1 MVGTKVCLVWH
12 SLVSVVSGWVWPSSF
27 VHVQPDSSRLGK
39 KSIVT
44 PTLFYDTSILARP
57 IVSSGD
63 VVDESF
69 PYSSDNNDGLLE
81 KMPTTEKAIDLQTH
95 TDRKPPTDT
104 LTSLSEACKRFG
116 VDAFDVYG
124 DFGILDTKQSYL
136 REFEAEVATHFGKGD
151 GVFCMSGGMAQSIAL
166 LINNARKNHRS
177 SSSSSSSA
185 VRGGGHN
192 SGEDRTI
199 SAFACH
205 PTSHLVLHE
214 NNAFSELLGMEA
226 VVVGPD
232 SCSTK
237 GDEVNYDPQ
246 ALKDNG
252 CYGMEPIRLSH
263 LKELFS
269 SLDDGSSS
277 RIPPTYPNLK
287 QVSSIDDISTLI
299 LELPHREVGGKL
311 TPWEEV
317 EEIARMCNEHG
328 IYYHCDGARIF
339 EASAGYGHKSVKQTA
354 HPFESVY
361 VSFYKG
367 LGAISGAM
375 LLGDSEFCAEARVWL
390 RRMGGNMYTVLPYAI
405 SSWDGFRKNCL
416 TEEEVYINGEE
427 GYDGSVAK
435 SLKYKLVYDN
445 GVFENRRKKLTR
457 VLELLRADEKI
468 NSIVQFDPV
477 VPETNIVHGYL
488 RMSYDECMAALEK
501 VELSTG
507 IRVLSRVR
515 SNNNGISRE
524 SSSCGDA
531 RIQNFGCRFEWTMGE
546 SNSLIE
552 DGRFLLGWN
561 KFAQVGSE
569 GE

>member
-1 MVGTKVCLVWH
+1 MIGTKVCLVWH
-12 SLVSVVSGWVWPSSF
+12 SVVSLVSGWVCPSLCA
-27 VHVQPDSSRLGK
+27 HVQPDSSRLGT
-39 KSIVT
+39 KSTVT
-44 PTLFYDTSILARP
+44 PTLFHDTSILARP
-57 IVSSGD
+57 VVSSGD

-69 PYSSDNNDGLLE
+69 PYSSDNNYGLFQ
-81 KMPTTEKAIDLQTH
+81 KMTTTENVIDLQTH
-95 TDRKPPTDT
+95 TDRKPPADT
-104 LTSLSEACKRFG
+104 LTSLSEACKRLG

-124 DFGILDTKQSYL
+124 DFEILDTKQSYI
-136 REFEAEVATHFGKGD
+136 RQFEAEVATHFGKQD
-151 GVFCMSGGMAQSIAL
+151 GVYCISGGMAQSIAL
-166 LINNARKNHRS
+166 LINNSRKNHRS
-177 SSSSSSSA
+177 SSRSSA
-185 VRGGGHN
+185 VRVGDN
-192 SGEDRTI
+192 SGEDKTM

-205 PTSHLVLHE
+205 PTSHLLLHE

-226 VVVGPD
+226 VVVGSD

-263 LKELFS
+263 LKQLFS
-269 SLDDGSSS
+269 SSDDGSSS

-317 EEIARMCNEHG
+317 EEISRTCNERG
-328 IYYHCDGARIF
+328 IHFHCDGARIF

-354 HPFESVY
+354 QPFESIY

-390 RRMGGNMYTVLPYAI
+390 RRMGGNLYTVLPYAI

-416 TEEEVYINGEE
+416 IEEEVHINGEE
-427 GYDGSVAK
+427 VYDDSVAK
-435 SLKYKLVYDN
+435 SLKSKLVYDN

-457 VLELLRADEKI
+457 VLELMRADEKI
-468 NSIVQFDPV
+468 NSIVQFDPA

-507 IRVLSRVR
+507 IRVLNRVR

-524 SSSCGDA
+524 NSNCGDA
-531 RIQNFGCRFEWTMGE
+531 RNQHFGCRFEWTMGE

-552 DGRFLLGWN
+552 DGSFVRGWN
-561 KFAQVGSE
+561 KFAQLVSE